1 LFTAAEK
8 SAIMN
13 YVANGGGLVM
23 VADHTAATT
32 AGTDANGYNP
42 SDRDGDGYDSPR
54 VWNDLMTNNGIN
66 NNNPFGFTVNYVDIS
81 EQPSSNV
88 YTGTNANAQKVL
100 NGAAGTAS
108 KLAFYN
114 GSTATLV
121 PAGNSTVQGLFWRST
136 ATNGGTSNVMALLAT
151 YGTGRVFFIG
161 DSSPS
166 DDGTGDTNDN
176 LFNGWSGD
184 APSGFTS
191 HPALHLN
198 AALWA
203 AKAQ

>member
-1 LFTAAEK
+1 
-8 SAIMN
+8 
-13 YVANGGGLVM
+13 
-23 VADHTAATT
+23 
-32 AGTDANGYNP
+32 
-42 SDRDGDGYDSPR
+42 
-54 VWNDLMTNNGIN
+54 
-66 NNNPFGFTVNYVDIS
+66 
-81 EQPSSNV
+81 
-88 YTGTNANAQKVL
+88 L
-100 NGAAGTAS
+100 NGATGSAT

-114 GSTATLV
+114 GTTATLY
-121 PAGNSTVQGLFWRST
+121 PAQNATVQGLFWRNS
-136 ATNGGTSNVMALLAT
+136 ATINGTTSVMALMAT
-151 YGTGRVFFIG
+151 YGSGRVVFVG

-198 AALWA
+198 ASLWA